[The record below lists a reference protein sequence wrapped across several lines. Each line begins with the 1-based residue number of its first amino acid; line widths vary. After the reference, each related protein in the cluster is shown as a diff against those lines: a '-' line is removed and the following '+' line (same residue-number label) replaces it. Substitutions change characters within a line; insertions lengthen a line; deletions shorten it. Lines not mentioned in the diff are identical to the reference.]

1 MPCGPWMFV
10 ISVNT
15 NFWAMSTRVHPLPSS
30 PSIHSS
36 IPALARSP
44 PALARSPAALEQS

>member
-15 NFWAMSTRVHPLPSS
+15 NFWAMSTRVSLPALSLPYLPSL
-30 PSIHSS
+30 H
-36 IPALARSP
+36 AFL
-44 PALARSPAALEQS
+44 L

>member
-15 NFWAMSTRVHPLPSS
+15 NFWAMSTRVPSLPSCF
-30 PSIHSS
+30 SS
-36 IPALARSP
+36 LTYGLRTVIGPESV
-44 PALARSPAALEQS
+44 S

>member
-15 NFWAMSTRVHPLPSS
+15 NFWAMSTRVQGGLSSEPVLS
-30 PSIHSS
+30 PSIT
-36 IPALARSP
+36 PGLALP
-44 PALARSPAALEQS
+44 FLL